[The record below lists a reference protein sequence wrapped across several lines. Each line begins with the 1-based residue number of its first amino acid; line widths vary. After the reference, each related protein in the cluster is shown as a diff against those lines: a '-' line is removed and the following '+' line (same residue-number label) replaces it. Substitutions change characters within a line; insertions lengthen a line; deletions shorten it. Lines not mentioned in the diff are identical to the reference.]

1 VALRHERVK
10 KGRLSAQ
17 NAMVRTRGATLRAES
32 SLPEPGTRQ
41 ALAPPAASPARSE
54 RSA

>member
-1 VALRHERVK
+1 VALQHERVK
-10 KGRLSAQ
+10 KAGFSAQ
-17 NAMVRTRGATLRAES
+17 ITTPRSRGATLHAES
-32 SLPEPGTRQ
+32 SLPEAGTRQ

>member
-1 VALRHERVK
+1 VALHHEGVK
-10 KGRLSAQ
+10 KGSASAQ
-17 NAMVRTRGATLRAES
+17 NAMVRNRGATLRAES